1 MPFHTIIEVIVGYF
15 LDKGKRSHEVAGDKA
30 IQENEMHQIT
40 TSGIAS
46 NQMLLPDSHL
56 TATTDESQPQALK
69 LGTEYEKLLQ
79 DNNTKFVADKSTA
92 AVGYHEVQNDT
103 PSDKSRDTNPS
114 SSHKG
119 VTPSVASR
127 HSSRHNQVMIN
138 STTQPVIAGG
148 SSKSK
153 RAKPLRI
160 SHKLK
165 ERLEEGKERVKEDL
179 VAQQS
184 SVKKMVPAAKP
195 ITLIDQ
201 KELIHASTDTATHAR
216 CLNKPAKVRR

>member
-1 MPFHTIIEVIVGYF
+1 MIVGYF
-15 LDKGKRSHEVAGDKA
+15 LDKGKRSHEVVGDKA
-30 IQENEMHQIT
+30 IQENETHQIA
-40 TSGIAS
+40 TSDVTS
-46 NQMLLPDSHL
+46 NQTLLPDSKTIHL
-56 TATTDESQPQALK
+56 TATAEESQPQALK

-79 DNNTKFVADKSTA
+79 DNDTKSVADKGTA
-92 AVGYHEVQNDT
+92 AVHHHKVQNDT

-119 VTPSVASR
+119 VTSSVASR
-127 HSSRHNQVMIN
+127 HSSRHKQVMIS

-179 VAQQS
+179 VSQQS
-184 SVKKMVPAAKP
+184 SMKKMVPAAKP
-195 ITLIDQ
+195 IILIDQ
-201 KELIHASTDTATHAR
+201 KELIHDSTDTATHATY
-216 CLNKPAKVRR
+216 LNKPVKVRR

>member
-1 MPFHTIIEVIVGYF
+1 MIVGYF
-15 LDKGKRSHEVAGDKA
+15 LDKGKRLHEVAGDKA
-30 IQENEMHQIT
+30 IQENETHQIT
-40 TSGIAS
+40 TSGVTS
-46 NQMLLPDSHL
+46 NQTIHL
-56 TATTDESQPQALK
+56 TSTAKESQPQALK

-79 DNNTKFVADKSTA
+79 DNNTKSVADKSTA
-92 AVGYHEVQNDT
+92 AVGHHKVQDDT

-127 HSSRHNQVMIN
+127 HSSRHNQVMIS

-165 ERLEEGKERVKEDL
+165 ERLEEGKERVKEDS
-179 VAQQS
+179 ATQQS
-184 SVKKMVPAAKP
+184 SVKKMVPTAKP

-201 KELIHASTDTATHAR
+201 KELVHDSTDTATHATY
-216 CLNKPAKVRR
+216 LNKPAKVRR